1 MASFLAAYE
10 DTGLRVGRSTLEEQI
25 S

>member
-10 DTGLRVGRSTLEEQI
+10 DTGLRVDRSTLEEQI